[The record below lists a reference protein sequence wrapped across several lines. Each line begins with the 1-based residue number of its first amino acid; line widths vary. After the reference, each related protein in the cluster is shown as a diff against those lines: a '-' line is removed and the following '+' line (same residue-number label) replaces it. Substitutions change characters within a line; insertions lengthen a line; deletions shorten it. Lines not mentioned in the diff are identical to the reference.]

1 MDAQAIAEVLVRAVP
16 EARLEVGT
24 AVDSPLIWV
33 DRESWPR
40 VARALRDDP
49 DLRFQLLSDVTALD
63 CLPREPRFEVVYL
76 LASLGVPGLG
86 STVVPQKRLR
96 VKVRLPGD
104 DARVATVSDVWPSAN
119 WAEREVF
126 DMFGI
131 TFDAH
136 PDLRRV
142 LMPEDWEGHPL
153 RKDYPVQ
160 IRRAVKVYAP
170 LQLSA
175 EEFAQDIDRIRR
187 VAQET
192 GNQGVGREEEGEV
205 GQRFAEPPTRR
216 TGERYE
222 RKNER

>member
-1 MDAQAIAEVLVRAVP
+1 MDAQAIAETLGRAVP
-16 EARLEVGT
+16 EARIEVGT
-24 AVDSPLIWV
+24 AVDSPLIFV
-33 DRESWPR
+33 DRDSWPR
-40 VARALRDDP
+40 VAPVLRDEP
-49 DLRFQLLSDVTALD
+49 TLRFELLSDVTALD

-76 LASLGVPGLG
+76 LVSLGVPGLG
-86 STVVPQKRLR
+86 PSVTAQKRLR
-96 VKVRLPGD
+96 VKVRLAGTDP
-104 DARVATVSDVWPSAN
+104 RIRTVSDVWPSAN

-153 RKDYPVQ
+153 KKDYPVQ

-175 EEFAQDIDRIRR
+175 EEFAHDIERIRR

-192 GNQGVGREEEGEV
+192 GTQGVGRAEEGEV

-216 TGERYE
+216 TEEKYE
-222 RKNER
+222 RKDEK